1 MKQHW
6 KFFASAAAA
15 LVWLWVSA
23 ALAVPWVRGAALHLP
38 FAYVV
43 FVVAGVALLP
53 AYRMGACS
61 CRTSCTAAC
70 RPAFTPA
77 AAR

>member
-1 MKQHW
+1 MPNGPPPPVIGWPGGIRMKQHW

-43 FVVAGVALLP
+43 FVVAG
-53 AYRMGACS
+53 
-61 CRTSCTAAC
+61 
-70 RPAFTPA
+70 
-77 AAR
+77 

>member
-23 ALAVPWVRGAALHLP
+23 ALAVPWVRRAALHLP

-43 FVVAGVALLP
+43 FVVAGWRCCP
-53 AYRMGACS
+53 P
-61 CRTSCTAAC
+61 T
-70 RPAFTPA
+70 
-77 AAR
+77 

>member
-23 ALAVPWVRGAALHLP
+23 ALAVPWVRSASLHLP

-53 AYRMGACS
+53 ACLMGACS